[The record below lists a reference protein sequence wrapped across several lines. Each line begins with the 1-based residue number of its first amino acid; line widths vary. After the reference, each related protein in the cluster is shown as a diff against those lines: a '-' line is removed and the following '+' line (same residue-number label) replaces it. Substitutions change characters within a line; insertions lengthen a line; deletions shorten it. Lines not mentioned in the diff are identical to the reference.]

1 MKHHYITHTIRYL
14 LATTF
19 AACWLCTALAS
30 DQDDLIAKLQ
40 VSGQLRLDCKAG
52 RAWVDP
58 ALWQAG
64 GAEVRENFAT
74 AIFEGCHS
82 VEGVFKSIDIYDAK
96 SEKKLGTYTAG
107 GVFKAD

>member
-14 LATTF
+14 LATAF

-30 DQDDLIAKLQ
+30 DQEDLIAKLQ

-52 RAWVDP
+52 KAWVDP
-58 ALWQAG
+58 ELWHAG

-74 AIFEGCHS
+74 AIFESCHS
-82 VEGVFKSIDIYDAK
+82 AEAVKSIDIYDAK
-96 SEKKLGTYTAG
+96 SAKKLGTYTAD
-107 GVFKAD
+107 GVFKAN